1 MGGFKP
7 PKKVVVAVVVV
18 VVEGV
23 WVGVLRGDAPQ
34 VSANAF
40 QVKSAPSALRR
51 NKHTNPAACKL
62 EGVIYDSGGDESFLG
77 GDAFCFLRLPR
88 DANLLNEGPSWFHA
102 AVLCILIMTENGL
115 CLHRGTAMVIII
127 SAYSPSCS
135 SDIWLCMFVCV
146 GLLQT

>member
-77 GDAFCFLRLPR
+77 GDDVFYVSLGMLT
-88 DANLLNEGPSWFHA
+88 S
-102 AVLCILIMTENGL
+102 
-115 CLHRGTAMVIII
+115 
-127 SAYSPSCS
+127 
-135 SDIWLCMFVCV
+135 
-146 GLLQT
+146 